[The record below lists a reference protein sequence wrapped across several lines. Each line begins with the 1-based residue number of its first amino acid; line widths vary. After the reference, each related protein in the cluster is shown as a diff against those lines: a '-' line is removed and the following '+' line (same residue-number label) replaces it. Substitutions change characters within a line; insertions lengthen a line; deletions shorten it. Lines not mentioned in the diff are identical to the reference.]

1 MNDYYRLRVNAV
13 MDYIDGNLDEELD
26 LATLAGVANF
36 SKYHFH
42 RIWKSVVGETLK
54 RYVSR
59 IRLEKARRRIASR
72 PDLTITD
79 VAYSL
84 GFSSSA
90 NFARDFSARFGKPPS
105 SAKRARRDGGRGRS
119 GEPPRYIGIETL
131 KPIPVIYARVDTGY
145 DTGKIAAAFGSL
157 YSFALGAKLIR
168 RDSRSVGIGYDD
180 PEYTPPG
187 RCRYDA
193 CLEVPAGYEPGPG
206 LPFNRRDIAGGAYAT
221 FGYSGRAEGFAGAW
235 DSIFRDWVV
244 EGDAVLDDRPHIEL
258 YLPSERYLEGLFET
272 RLCLPVLLQSPPPSK
287 Q

>member
-13 MDYIDGNLDEELD
+13 MDYIDAHLDEELG
-26 LATLAGVANF
+26 LETLAGVANF

-42 RIWKSVVGETLK
+42 RIWKGVVGETLN
-54 RYVSR
+54 RYVNR
-59 IRLEKARRRIASR
+59 IRLEKARRRIVSR

-90 NFARDFSARFGKPPS
+90 NFARDFSARFGEPPS
-105 SAKRARRDGGRGRS
+105 SGKGARRGGIGGRVLES
-119 GEPPRYIGIETL
+119 PIYLGIETL
-131 KPIPVIYARVDTGY
+131 EPIPVIYARVDTGY

-157 YSFALGAKLIR
+157 YAFALGEGLAR
-168 RDSRSVGIGYDD
+168 RESRSIGIGYDD
-180 PEYTPPG
+180 PEYTPPD

-206 LPFNRRDIAGGAYAT
+206 RPFNLKAIAGGAYAT

-235 DSIFRDWVV
+235 DSIFRDWAV

-258 YLPSERYLEGLFET
+258 YLPSERYLEGLYET
-272 RLCLPVLLQSPPPSK
+272 RLCLPVLLPPIEK
-287 Q
+287 